1 MAPLPTTGVGD
12 HECRLAASRGAPAAV
27 PWWLAARAPS
37 LSPGDGST
45 GVSASLRGLSPRPLS
60 AVLPQ
65 SDLAV
70 GLDALVAEDELVD
83 ALLESELELE
93 LELELEAE
101 SVLLAEPP
109 PPEEA

>member
-1 MAPLPTTGVGD
+1 MVAGG
-12 HECRLAASRGAPAAV
+12 SRAV
-27 PWWLAARAPS
+27 S
-37 LSPGDGST
+37 LSWGRIDGRER
-45 GVSASLRGLSPRPLS
+45 VSPRPLS

-93 LELELEAE
+93 LELEAE